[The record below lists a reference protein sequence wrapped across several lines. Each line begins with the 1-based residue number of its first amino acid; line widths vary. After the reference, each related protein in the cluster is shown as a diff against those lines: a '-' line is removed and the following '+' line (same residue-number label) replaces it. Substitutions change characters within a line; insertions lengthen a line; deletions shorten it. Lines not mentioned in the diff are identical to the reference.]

1 MRAEELARRR
11 LRTNARDSDA
21 LFVLTITTGMLA
33 DYTGLV
39 ERRQLESLKLTREAE
54 RYAETLLTVKPDA
67 VDA

>member
-1 MRAEELARRR
+1 
-11 LRTNARDSDA
+11 
-21 LFVLTITTGMLA
+21 MLA